1 MATKLFYD
9 RADAGRY
16 LAAELGS
23 YAGRDDV
30 VVLALP
36 RGGVP
41 VAYEVARAL
50 NAPMDVFLVRKLG
63 VPGDEEF
70 AMGAIAS
77 CGPPQMNQWV
87 VDALQLSASTVQA
100 IVDRERQELLR
111 RESVYRGARPFAEVH
126 GKTVI
131 VVDDGIATGF
141 TMRAAIVALR
151 EQQAARIVVAVPVAP
166 ATACHELRL
175 EADEVVCVVEPGGF
189 LSIGQWYRDFAQV
202 NDEQVLALLER
213 AKPAVPA
220 V

>member
-1 MATKLFYD
+1 MATRLFYD

-16 LAAELGS
+16 LAAELTS

-50 NAPMDVFLVRKLG
+50 NSPLDVFLVRKLG

-77 CGPPQMNQWV
+77 GGPPQMNQWV
-87 VDALQLSASTVQA
+87 VDALQLPASTVEA
-100 IVDRERQELLR
+100 IVARERQELLHR
-111 RESVYRGARPFAEVH
+111 GKTYRGDRPFADVH

-131 VVDDGIATGF
+131 LVDDGIATGF

-151 EQQAARIVVAVPVAP
+151 EQHVARIVVAVPVAS

-175 EADEVVCVVEPGGF
+175 EADEVVCVIEPRGF
-189 LSIGQWYRDFAQV
+189 LTIGQWYRDFTQV
-202 NDEQVLALLER
+202 GDEKVLALLER
-213 AKPAVPA
+213 AKPAVPTA
-220 V
+220 

>member
-1 MATKLFYD
+1 MATRLFYD

-16 LAAELGS
+16 LAAELTS

-50 NAPMDVFLVRKLG
+50 NAPLDVFLVRKLG

-77 CGPPQMNQWV
+77 VGAPQMNQWV
-87 VDALQLSASTVQA
+87 VDALQIPASTVEA
-100 IVDRERQELLR
+100 IAARERQELLR
-111 RESVYRGARPFAEVH
+111 RERIYRGDRPFANVR
-126 GKTVI
+126 GKTAI
-131 VVDDGIATGF
+131 LVDDGIATGF

-151 EQQAARIVVAVPVAP
+151 EQQAARIVVAVPVAS
-166 ATACHELRL
+166 ATICHELRL
-175 EADEVVCVVEPGGF
+175 EADEVVCVVEPRGF

-202 NDEQVLALLER
+202 GDEKALALLER
-213 AKPAVPA
+213 AKPTVPTA
-220 V
+220 